1 MVSLSAEE
9 FDSLSPEERAVH
21 LAAEQKTVFGHDHV
35 VAKGKPVE
43 QGIGSPGHE
52 SENHY
57 AAIRKWEG
65 PEAEKKARAE
75 AAKRRAAL

>member
-1 MVSLSAEE
+1 MVTLTSQE
-9 FDSLSPEERAVH
+9 FDALSPEERAAH
-21 LAAEQKTVFGHDHV
+21 LEAEKTTVFGVGHAV
-35 VAKGKPVE
+35 VKGQPQE
-43 QGIGSPGHE
+43 QGVGSPGHE
-52 SENHY
+52 SENHF